1 MKSYCNAV
9 CAELVAMEIEA
20 VACQT
25 VKKAKWLIERAGR
38 NDVVLC
44 DLMLNDESGW
54 NGTDILKWMRKE
66 GHHQP
71 FFLMTNFGTMEN
83 SIETMELG
91 ARSYIPKEQMGEK
104 FYSRIN
110 DIMDEQNMRDR
121 HKSRLMFR
129 RSSEHFIT
137 LYEKMK
143 GYVGMDI
150 RLVIVGESGT
160 GRSHLAED
168 YMAME
173 GCHYGDYAHV
183 CCSAL
188 AEMEHVEDYF
198 FGHQKGAYAGAVQST
213 DGILEKAHDS
223 FLFLENVDEM
233 PVSVQNLLREVVETG
248 EYCRIGSCKKRAVDF
263 RLICTSLKSPDQ
275 LVGEGLMTRHFRD
288 CICEEVVDVPPLRE
302 TKSDILPMAQFFVEQ
317 FDTRKRKLSRS
328 ARHKLEGYHWPG
340 NVRELV
346 NVIKTSVGRCDSDE
360 IKKEHLMISAKTD
373 SPNYSIAGT
382 ERDSIIAALKRNGN
396 NKSEAAKELGIS
408 RKSIYN
414 KIHEYQIDMSD
425 A

>member
-1 MKSYCNAV
+1 MSKVIVIDDMKSYSNAV
-9 CAELVAMEIEA
+9 CAELKAMEIEA

-38 NDVVLC
+38 NDVVLA
-44 DLMLNDESGW
+44 DLMLDDESGW
-54 NGTDILKWMRKE
+54 NGTDILRWMRKE
-66 GHHQP
+66 GHHQL

-91 ARSYIPKEQMGEK
+91 AKSYIPKEQMNEK
-104 FYSRIN
+104 FYSRIK
-110 DIMDEQNMRDR
+110 DIMDEQNRR
-121 HKSRLMFR
+121 ERRKSRLMFKR
-129 RSSEHFIT
+129 TSDEFLT
-137 LYEKMK
+137 LYDKMK

-150 RLVIVGESGT
+150 RLVITGENGT

-173 GCHYGDYAHV
+173 GFHYGDYARV
-183 CCSAL
+183 SCSAL

-198 FGHQKGAYAGAVQST
+198 FGHQKGAYSGAVQST
-213 DGILEKAHDS
+213 DGILEKAHDG

-233 PVSVQNLLREVVETG
+233 PVSVQNLLREVMETG

-263 RLICTSLKSPDQ
+263 RLICTSSKSPDR
-275 LVGEGLMTRHFRD
+275 LVDEGLMTRHFRD
-288 CICEEVVDVPPLRE
+288 CICEEVVCVPPLRE

-317 FDTRKRKLSRS
+317 FDSRKRKLCRS
-328 ARHKLEGYHWPG
+328 AKHKLESHHWPG

-346 NVIKTSVGRCDSDE
+346 NVIKTAIARCNDEE
-360 IKKEHLMISAKTD
+360 IKEEHLMISAE
-373 SPNYSIAGT
+373 SGCPNFSIAGK

-396 NKSEAAKELGIS
+396 NKSEA
-408 RKSIYN
+408 SI
-414 KIHEYQIDMSD
+414 
-425 A
+425 